1 MGVRS
6 GEQRDCD
13 IEKLSNK
20 ENMYVLKLKGQLQ
33 LNIITV
39 IKIKKPIDFIRILMY
54 NIFEVVRMPMNSR
67 EMIRFLK
74 RNGFTEIKGG
84 KGSHRRFK
92 NFDTGK
98 VTEVPCHSGEL
109 NKNLERAIL
118 RQAGLK

>member
-1 MGVRS
+1 
-6 GEQRDCD
+6 
-13 IEKLSNK
+13 
-20 ENMYVLKLKGQLQ
+20 
-33 LNIITV
+33 
-39 IKIKKPIDFIRILMY
+39 
-54 NIFEVVRMPMNSR
+54 
-67 EMIRFLK
+67 MIRFLK